1 MLKDFF
7 NQIYKNELD
16 INYGSLLKKEAQN
29 ILSNRNNSLDVI
41 NVTEEE
47 IEAILVN
54 SRNDVDRPFSELE
67 VKKANKFIEDLKKEV
82 PVIKDQLYR
91 FKSLLHDNISQQT
104 DKFALDISK
113 NEALKKA
120 SIEVFNTSKNKISY
134 EDYVTLL
141 ELKKQME
148 IDEQTNLLLEEE
160 NAIFE

>member
-1 MLKDFF
+1 MYF
-7 NQIYKNELD
+7 NME
-16 INYGSLLKKEAQN
+16 S
-29 ILSNRNNSLDVI
+29 
-41 NVTEEE
+41 
-47 IEAILVN
+47 
-54 SRNDVDRPFSELE
+54 
-67 VKKANKFIEDLKKEV
+67 
-82 PVIKDQLYR
+82 IKDKLTQNEKI
-91 FKSLLHDNISQQT
+91 FFENISQQT